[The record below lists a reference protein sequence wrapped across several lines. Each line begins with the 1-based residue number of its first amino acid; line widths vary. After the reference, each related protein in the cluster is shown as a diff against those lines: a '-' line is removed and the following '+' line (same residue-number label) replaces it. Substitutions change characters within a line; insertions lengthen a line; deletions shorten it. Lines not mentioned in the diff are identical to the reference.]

1 MANFSSRKNALL
13 LVAFLAC
20 LLAKVH
26 SSPSPKFLLI
36 ETKDPEVKNH
46 IKNGTSVA
54 SVGKKPARIT
64 VKKGR

>member
-1 MANFSSRKNALL
+1 MVNFSYGRSSL
-13 LVAFLAC
+13 LVVFLAC

-46 IKNGTSVA
+46 VKNGTSVA
-54 SVGKKPARIT
+54 TVVRKPASIT
-64 VKKGR
+64 AKKGR